1 MKILSALSQCSFFV
15 VFSADSEFSGG
26 TEKYKTPVILT
37 NQGKCSWYC
46 PVSFTSTCP
55 INVQYFPFD
64 QQKCVLKFG
73 SWTYEVK
80 KRKNKYFSLHELACS
95 SVQVYCNRPNKGIAP
110 ANHDT
115 GTKNQ

>member
-1 MKILSALSQCSFFV
+1 MKFLQYRVWNRQGQCSFFV
-15 VFSADSEFSGG
+15 LFSADSEFSGG

-37 NQGKCSWYC
+37 WTGKCSWYC

-80 KRKNKYFSLHELACS
+80 KRKSAAEYKFTFIDQIRES
-95 SVQVYCNRPNKGIAP
+95 I
-110 ANHDT
+110 
-115 GTKNQ
+115 